1 MTLLLSVQI
10 VIVLVALSTII
21 NAVYKTF
28 KNKEKLT
35 INGCVSLYGSL
46 IGGVWSATWFGDYSR
61 STIIGSVLLFGGMF
75 VVTVISLY
83 YKNITNLLFQ

>member
-1 MTLLLSVQI
+1 MTVLLSVQI
-10 VIVLVALSTII
+10 VIVLVALAAVI

-28 KNKEKLT
+28 KNKEALT
-35 INGCVSLYGSL
+35 IYGCVSLYGSL
-46 IGGVWSATWFGDYSR
+46 IGGVWSAAWFGGYSR
-61 STIIGSVLLFGGMF
+61 STIIGSILLFGGMF